1 MENEILKNG
10 TAPET
15 EETPATVE
23 TTETVATTET
33 VEAPEA
39 TETTETTSAQKNV
52 ITEALANVANKGKAL
67 VENPKPLVDKIKA
80 VPVKI
85 WALIGGGI
93 AAIIAIIV
101 VLSLLGNTY
110 KTPIKAA
117 EKLLNSKSVKQVI
130 DRAPALLNGFG
141 EDEAKVLIGIAKKT
155 DQYKDNIEDIEEK
168 FDEVIEFAEETLG
181 KNYKISLKVTDKEK
195 LEKDDLK
202 AFREQLRMIGKM
214 SSMLEDMDNDGYADM
229 ADELGISKAQVKKA
243 VKNILAFCKDCKSA
257 KVQKGYELTI
267 EVKVTGKELDDPVEF
282 EIALDVFKVD
292 GRWVPGVFTAADKVM
307 GSLDLNSLMGILGSL
322 GGAGLGGLMG
332 GSSGSLFPGF

>member
-1 MENEILKNG
+1 MENEIYENG
-10 TAPET
+10 SAPET
-15 EETPATVE
+15 EVLYQPGETEELQPVETEVLQGDEITETAPATG
-23 TTETVATTET
+23 
-33 VEAPEA
+33 
-39 TETTETTSAQKNV
+39 NV
-52 ITEALANVANKGKAL
+52 ITDALNNVANKGKELIA
-67 VENPKPLVDKIKA
+67 NPQGLIEKIKA

-141 EDEAKVLIGIAKKT
+141 EDEAKVLISIAKKT

-168 FDEVIEFAEETLG
+168 FDEAIEFAEDTLG

-202 AFREQLRMIGKM
+202 AFREQLRMIGKT
-214 SSMLEDMDNDGYADM
+214 SSMLEDMDNDDYADM
-229 ADELGISKAQVKKA
+229 ADELGISKGQAKKA
-243 VKNILAFCKDCKSA
+243 VKNVLAFCKDCKGA

-267 EVKVTGKELDDPVEF
+267 EVKVTGKELDDPIEF
-282 EIALDVFKVD
+282 EVALDVFKVD

-307 GSLDLNSLMGILGSL
+307 GSLDFSSLMGILGSL
-322 GGAGLGGLMG
+322 GGSGLGGLMG
-332 GSSGSLFPGF
+332 GSSGSIYPGF